1 MKHRQSRIL
10 LTVLLVAYAPL
21 ALAQTDEHE
30 PGSDDDETEEI
41 RKNLVGGFIGG
52 AHEGRDN
59 GSVLGLVYERLL
71 SESFGI
77 GVIAE
82 HTYGDFDFS
91 VFAVPFVYRTGP
103 WRLFIAPGVED
114 SEHGT
119 ESLWRLGAGYAFE
132 AGTLEVVPEFSVDFV
147 NGEEVFVLGVVIAK
161 VF

>member
-30 PGSDDDETEEI
+30 PGSDDGETEEI

-103 WRLFIAPGVED
+103 WRLFIAPGIED